1 MRTKEYKK
9 LKEERLYKKE
19 HRQRKTTERGYYG
32 SSSHL
37 AQKTEGEVKKHGPL
51 TSYINS
57 SYISA
62 MNRLGGR
69 KSRQRIVA
77 YVESYDDVFF
87 WSNLLRPL
95 ETEQYFFEVMLPSRT
110 SLCKGKKIALAN
122 DLGARLGKCMIACVD
137 ADYDYLMQ
145 GVTLSSA
152 EVCNNPYVFHTYV
165 YAIENYQ
172 CYAPAL
178 QTVCVMATLNDRHL
192 FNFENFLRDYS
203 IIIWPLFVWNVWCY
217 RYGTYKQFSMLDF
230 FHIVQLQKI
239 NFYHPEQT
247 LEHLRHVVNSKINRL
262 QKQYPQGRQTYKPLR
277 EELLRLGLTPETTY
291 LYMRGH
297 DLFDGIVFP
306 LLTEVCE
313 QLRREREREIKRLAE
328 HNVQMQ
334 NELSAYQNATGSI
347 EEMMRKHTVY
357 TNCPQYVQVQNDVKA
372 LLHQLSQTETDTTPT
387 DANAPHHHAE
397 NSEQAISTLSPNNE
411 QGNAPTHA

>member
-1 MRTKEYKK
+1 MRNKEYKK
-9 LKEERLYKKE
+9 LKQERLYKKAN
-19 HRQRKTTERGYYG
+19 RRPKTTTRDDR
-32 SSSHL
+32 SPSRP
-37 AQKTEGEVKKHGPL
+37 QPKTEDGGKKHGPL

-69 KSRQRIVA
+69 NARQRIVA

-95 ETEQYFFEVMLPSRT
+95 ETDKYYFEVMLPSRT

-145 GVTLSSA
+145 GATFASA

-165 YAIENYQ
+165 YAIENFQ

-178 QTVCVMATLNDRHL
+178 QTVCVMATLNDRHI
-192 FNFENFLRDYS
+192 FNFEEFLRNYS
-203 IIIWPLFVWNVWCY
+203 TIIWPLFVWNVWCY

-230 FHIVQLQKI
+230 FHIVQLQNI

-247 LEHLRHVVNSKINRL
+247 LERLRHVVNSKINRL

-277 EELLRLGLTPETTY
+277 EELLQLGLTPETTY

-297 DLFDGIVFP
+297 DLFDGIVYP

-357 TNCPQYVQVQNDVKA
+357 TDCPQYQQVQHDVQA
-372 LLHQLSQTETDTTPT
+372 LLNKLTGNDPSQTDVNNPT
-387 DANAPHHHAE
+387 EKNAE
-397 NSEQAISTLSPNNE
+397 NPEPNVPSPPCGNE
-411 QGNAPTHA
+411 QGEAHF

>member
-165 YAIENYQ
+165 YAIENFQ
-172 CYAPAL
+172 CYEIGRA
-178 QTVCVMATLNDRHL
+178 
-192 FNFENFLRDYS
+192 
-203 IIIWPLFVWNVWCY
+203 
-217 RYGTYKQFSMLDF
+217 
-230 FHIVQLQKI
+230 
-239 NFYHPEQT
+239 
-247 LEHLRHVVNSKINRL
+247 HV
-262 QKQYPQGRQTYKPLR
+262 
-277 EELLRLGLTPETTY
+277 
-291 LYMRGH
+291 
-297 DLFDGIVFP
+297 
-306 LLTEVCE
+306 
-313 QLRREREREIKRLAE
+313 
-328 HNVQMQ
+328 
-334 NELSAYQNATGSI
+334 
-347 EEMMRKHTVY
+347 
-357 TNCPQYVQVQNDVKA
+357 
-372 LLHQLSQTETDTTPT
+372 
-387 DANAPHHHAE
+387 
-397 NSEQAISTLSPNNE
+397 
-411 QGNAPTHA
+411 